1 MSITG
6 EVALPKA
13 GFVSAV
19 LMTTLHALSKVGLT
33 YMAMPVG
40 SARVTALLAPPS
52 SQITRVGVA
61 RAELARS
68 IAPKAIAAKYLI
80 MLCVIYFVCFVDVFQ
95 RTCMQLAC
103 QHLAESENECVT
115 C

>member
-1 MSITG
+1 MLRSIVG
-6 EVALPKA
+6 MVALPKA

-80 MLCVIYFVCFVDVFQ
+80 MLCVIYFVCFVLLMYFREHVCSL
-95 RTCMQLAC
+95 RANILLNRRM
-103 QHLAESENECVT
+103 
-115 C
+115 